1 LWFFA
6 DRNGNRRETAMKI
19 RLEKG
24 GPVIGS
30 PSTIMDDFRA
40 ATEACQAEWEQ
51 RLRENPGVFRRVERD
66 IKRHFNQGAD
76 HFTAAVLA
84 RVTQGPE
91 MEHHVRQVREEA
103 AVGLRSP
110 QRRSR
115 RVRLLSGLVLFVT
128 TLYCPRRPA
137 GRKREDATEQA
148 AGLFPELAALGIS
161 NGSSPA
167 LQALVARMVALS
179 PSIHVARKELRRQGL
194 KLDKKTVRRLAE
206 QLGTQFLVWRQRELL
221 AWREQAALTPAGDEL
236 AGCRVAV
243 QIDGGRVRMRED
255 KKRQAARQKGQ
266 RKKFKTPWR
275 EPKAV
280 IIFVFDQQGKMIR
293 RDRQPLI
300 DGTLLGPDHLAELVA
315 WHLHRLGAAKAEMV
329 VFVSDGARWI
339 WDRLDEIIRRAGL
352 NPSRTARVLDWC
364 HAVQHLHR
372 ALELLKLNAQ
382 TRRAKFAEL
391 RGWLKHSRHAEVVA
405 ELERLAAGRPE
416 KHKVWTEIRYLRTHG
431 EAGHLQYRKFRR
443 RGLPCGSG
451 AIEST
456 IRRVI
461 NLRLKSN
468 AMYWLAENAEAMF
481 ALRAN
486 LLSDRWEPMLD
497 AVQQTMSRDRR
508 LTWHWQAACFSP
520 NATPDVALHLPQ
532 PVNPEPVTH
541 IST

>member
-1 LWFFA
+1 M
-6 DRNGNRRETAMKI
+6 EV
-19 RLEKG
+19 RLEKE

-30 PSTIMDDFRA
+30 PATIMDDLRA
-40 ATEACQAEWEQ
+40 ATEVCQAAWEEE
-51 RLRENPGVFRRVERD
+51 LRQNPGAFRRVERE
-66 IKRHFNQGAD
+66 IKRHFDQGAD
-76 HFTAAVLA
+76 QFTGAVLA

-91 MEHHVRQVREEA
+91 MKHHVRQVREEA

-115 RVRLLSGLVLFVT
+115 QVRLLSGLVLFVT
-128 TLYCPRRPA
+128 TLYCPPKST
-137 GRKREDATEQA
+137 GKKREQATEQA
-148 AGLFPELAALGIS
+148 AGLFPELAALGIA

-167 LQALVARMVALS
+167 LQATVARIVALS
-179 PSIHVARKELRRQGL
+179 PSIEVARKELRRQGL

-243 QIDGGRVRMRED
+243 QIDGGRVRVREN

-280 IIFVFDQQGKMIR
+280 IIFVFDKQGKMIR

-315 WHLHRLGAAKAEMV
+315 WHLHRLGAAKAEVV

-339 WDRLDEIIRRAGL
+339 WDRLDEIIQRAGL
-352 NPSRTARVLDWC
+352 DPSRTARVLDWC

-372 ALELLKLNAQ
+372 ALQSLKLKAQ

-416 KHKVWTEIRYLRTHG
+416 KDKVWTEIRYLRTHG

-497 AVQQTMSRDRR
+497 AVQHTMSRDRR

-520 NATPDVALHLPQ
+520 DATPDVTLNPPQ
-532 PVNPEPVTH
+532 PVYPEPLTH

>member
-1 LWFFA
+1 M
-6 DRNGNRRETAMKI
+6 EV
-19 RLEKG
+19 RLQKA

-30 PSTIMDDFRA
+30 PAAIMDQFRT
-40 ATEACQAEWEQ
+40 ATEVCQAAWEQ
-51 RLRENPGVFRRVERD
+51 RLRQNPGTFRRVERE
-66 IKRHFNQGAD
+66 IKRHFDQGAD
-76 HFTAAVLA
+76 QFTAAVLA

-91 MEHHVRQVREEA
+91 MEEHVRQVRQEA

-115 RVRLLSGLVLFVT
+115 RVRLLSGLVLLVT
-128 TLYCPRRPA
+128 TLYCPPKSA
-137 GRKREDATEQA
+137 GRKREQATEQA
-148 AGLFPELAALGIS
+148 AGLFPELAALGIA

-167 LQALVARMVALS
+167 LQATVARIVALS
-179 PSIHVARKELRRQGL
+179 PSIDVARKELRRQGL

-206 QLGTQFLVWRQRELL
+206 QLGTHFLVWRQRELL
-221 AWREQAALTPAGDEL
+221 AWRQQAALTPAGDEL

-243 QIDGGRVRMRED
+243 QIDGGRVRVREN
-255 KKRQAARQKGQ
+255 KKRQASRRKGQ

-280 IIFVFDQQGKMIR
+280 IIFVFDEQGKMIR

-315 WHLHRLGAAKAEMV
+315 WHLHRLGAAKAEVV

-352 NPSRTARVLDWC
+352 DPSRTARVLDWC

-372 ALELLKLNAQ
+372 ALQSLKLNAQ

-405 ELERLAAGRPE
+405 ELERLAAGRAE
-416 KHKVWTEIRYLRTHG
+416 KDKVWTEIRYLRTHG

-468 AMYWLAENAEAMF
+468 AMYWLAENAEAVF

-486 LLSDRWEPMLD
+486 LLTDRWEQMLD
-497 AVQQTMSRDRR
+497 AVQHTMSRDRR
-508 LTWHWQAACFSP
+508 LTWHWHASCFSP
-520 NATPDVALHLPQ
+520 DATPDVTLNPPQ
-532 PVNPEPVTH
+532 PVNPEPLTH